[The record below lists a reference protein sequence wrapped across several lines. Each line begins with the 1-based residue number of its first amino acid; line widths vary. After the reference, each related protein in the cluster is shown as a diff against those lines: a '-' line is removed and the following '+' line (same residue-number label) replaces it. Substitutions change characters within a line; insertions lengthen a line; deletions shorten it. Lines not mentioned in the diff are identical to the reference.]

1 MTTQQPPADP
11 PRAPAPRMLHV
22 IHDTSYAYSAR
33 VDVAYHLMH
42 LTPRSSATQTVDSS
56 ALAIDPPPTQR
67 MTRTDTFGNLQTVCA
82 LFAPHETLHVCAES
96 RVRLLP
102 RTTTVDPAE
111 SPPWEAVRDAL
122 RYTAGAPLVPAAEFA
137 YPSPFVPWMAEL
149 AEYARPSFVAG
160 RAWLAVAVELMQRV
174 HDDFTYDPA
183 ATDVAT
189 PLAQAFAQKRGVC
202 QDYAHVLIGC
212 LRALGLPAG
221 YVSGYLLTQPP
232 PGQPRLLGADAS
244 HAWVSVWCLRNGWVE
259 LDPTNA
265 VLVDAAHVSLATGRD
280 FGDVM
285 PLRGVILGG
294 GSHTLDVAVSVIPV
308 DATQAPSG

>member
-1 MTTQQPPADP
+1 MPSPSQP
-11 PRAPAPRMLHV
+11 RQLHV
-22 IHDTSYAYSAR
+22 IHDTSYDYSAR

-42 LTPRSSATQTVDSS
+42 LTPRGTDRQQVDSS
-56 ALAIDPPPTQR
+56 ALTIDPPPTQLG
-67 MTRTDTFGNLQTVCA
+67 TRVDTFGNRQTYCA
-82 LFAPHETLHVCAES
+82 LFAPHETLHVHAES
-96 RVRLLP
+96 RVRVAP
-102 RTTTVDPAE
+102 RGRSIDPE
-111 SPPWEAVRDAL
+111 DSPPWEEVRDAL
-122 RYTAGAPLVPAAEFA
+122 RYTALAPLVPAAEFA

-149 AEYARPSFVAG
+149 ADYARPSFGAG
-160 RAWLAVAVELMQRV
+160 RAWLAAALELMQRV

-189 PLAQAFAQKRGVC
+189 PLAQAFRQKRGVC
-202 QDYAHVLIGC
+202 QDYAHVLIGS
-212 LRALGLPAG
+212 LRALALPAA

-244 HAWVSVWCLRNGWVE
+244 HAWVSVWCPRQGWVD

-265 VLVDAAHVSLATGRD
+265 VLADAGHVSLATGRD

-294 GSHTLDVAVSVIPV
+294 GSHTLDVSVSVIPV
-308 DATQAPSG
+308 DEPASEDAPA